1 MDGMNSERP
10 VSRRYVQGPRMG
22 RRLEREVARVA
33 RVLHGER
40 VRAWAAGDEGD
51 YPRVLEARAQAEAE
65 CAVLIRGLG
74 SLVELEPSQF
84 EADAAA
90 HG

>member
-1 MDGMNSERP
+1 MDGINSERP

-51 YPRVLEARAQAEAE
+51 YPRVLEARGLVPALQWRRRWVGCRA
-65 CAVLIRGLG
+65 RGCNRR
-74 SLVELEPSQF
+74 
-84 EADAAA
+84 
-90 HG
+90 

>member
-1 MDGMNSERP
+1 MDGINSERP

-22 RRLEREVARVA
+22 RRLEREVA
-33 RVLHGER
+33 
-40 VRAWAAGDEGD
+40 
-51 YPRVLEARAQAEAE
+51 
-65 CAVLIRGLG
+65 LIRGLG

>member
-1 MDGMNSERP
+1 MDGINSERP

-22 RRLEREVARVA
+22 RRLER
-33 RVLHGER
+33 
-40 VRAWAAGDEGD
+40 D